1 MYLCIYMYIL
11 CIYVHV
17 HIFIFIHTTDGGGFK
32 TIPPQM
38 LLLDFHLNGFV
49 LARHQQG
56 WHHLVRCTPKARIY
70 LYIYMSIYVISLS
83 LSLSLYIHIYIYTHA
98 LKIPLLTLPP
108 WARPRWPGFR
118 RWVSAVRSRTAKPRR
133 CAWPAN
139 VRAPGS
145 TGGFNLGKGWG
156 GCRKIC
162 LECLRH

>member
-1 MYLCIYMYIL
+1 M
-11 CIYVHV
+11 
-17 HIFIFIHTTDGGGFK
+17 
-32 TIPPQM
+32 PPQM

-83 LSLSLYIHIYIYTHA
+83 LSLSHIYIYICTYIYICIYIYIYVYVCIYIYICIHIYIYTHA
-98 LKIPLLTLPP
+98 LKISLLTLPP